1 MKAFGKTLLA
11 LSVTGLLAAGAQA
24 QDKDLHVYSWSDYIA
39 EGPDGTVAQFE
50 KETGIK
56 VTYDTYDSNES
67 LEAKLFAGK
76 SGYDIVVPSNS
87 FYARQVKAGIYTK
100 LDKSKIPN
108 WDNQDPAMLKLFG
121 GSGDEG
127 NQYGA
132 PYMWGTLGIGY
143 NPDLIKAA
151 LGDNAPVN
159 SWDLVFKVENI
170 EKLKS
175 CGVAFLDSPTE
186 VLPAALHYLGFNP
199 HSIDKKELQAAEEL
213 MLKIRPYIT
222 YFHSSRYIN
231 DIADGNLCVMATAY
245 SGDIAIARERAEEA
259 GGKVKIEY
267 NVPKEGSGAFFDVLA
282 IPADAPHKDAAH
294 AWINFNLKPE
304 IAAANTNAVFFSNI
318 NTKATEFVD
327 EAIRNDPGTYPPA
340 EIMAKIYTIR
350 ADYPDSALRTMT
362 RSWTKIKSGR

>member
-11 LSVTGLLAAGAQA
+11 LSVAGLMTAQA
-24 QDKDLHVYSWSDYIA
+24 QDKDLNVYSWSDYIA
-39 EGPDGTVAQFE
+39 EGPEGTVASFE

-56 VTYDTYDSNES
+56 VVYDTYDSNET

-76 SGYDIVVPSNS
+76 SGYDIVVPSNA
-87 FYARQVKAGIYTK
+87 FFARQIKAGIYAK
-100 LDKSKIPN
+100 LDKSKLPN
-108 WDNQDPAMLKLFG
+108 WENQDPVMLKLFAEA
-121 GSGDEG
+121 DPG
-127 NQYGA
+127 NEHGA
-132 PYMWGTLGIGY
+132 PYMWGSLGIGY
-143 NPDLIKAA
+143 NPDLVKAA

-170 EKLKS
+170 QKLKS

-186 VLPAALHYLGFNP
+186 VLPAALHYLGYNP
-199 HSIDKKELQAAEEL
+199 HSTDKKELQAAEEL

-231 DIADGNLCVMATAY
+231 DLADGNLCVMATAY

-267 NVPKEGSGAFFDVLA
+267 NVPKEGSGAFYDVLA
-282 IPADAPHKDAAH
+282 IPADAQHKDAAH

-304 IAAANTNAVFFSNI
+304 TAAANTNAVFFSNI
-318 NTKATEFVD
+318 NTKATPFVD

-340 EIMAKIYTIR
+340 DVMAKIYTIR
-350 ADYPDSALRTMT
+350 ADYPDAALRAMT
-362 RSWTKIKSGR
+362 RSFTKIKSGR